1 MSDSDY
7 EPISQPNSTINGFPS
22 FCQVQLV
29 TKGLEKNPFPR
40 EDFYRQFSVTP
51 ERQTPES
58 QRTPHWSIP
67 DPEDYREAAEGAEEA
82 AESLKR
88 FYGGRVLLRED
99 PDGSMICGHDS
110 AHWRSKATGW
120 LDEIQRLQELYEKR
134 IEQEQRGEAEK
145 GHAQALFSSPLQS
158 PSPPHSDCTLLANV
172 AGIKKRKP
180 AAARSFQQVVTKSPS
195 HHPKKRS
202 QLPQLTPDDNPN
214 SISKAPKRRKHTVVA
229 KGQEVEQKS
238 STQASFGTRPPRQM
252 TDPIPKDRPHLVTES
267 ALGPRINTSRVS
279 KTTTKKMRRQKK
291 MHLRGPQA
299 PRVLPWTLRSRD
311 AISYRETGTRAAS
324 KKKRRPG

>member
-67 DPEDYREAAEGAEEA
+67 DPDDYREAAEGAEEA

-110 AHWRSKATGW
+110 AHWRSKATSW
-120 LDEIQRLQELYEKR
+120 LDEIQKLQELYEKR

-145 GHAQALFSSPLQS
+145 GHAQALFLSPIQS
-158 PSPPHSDCTLLANV
+158 PSPPQSDGVLLATA

-180 AAARSFQQVVTKSPS
+180 TAARSFQQHFQSSQQAKAYISGEGTRGGRDKFDSSVLWHKTTKAND
-195 HHPKKRS
+195 RS
-202 QLPQLTPDDNPN
+202 NT
-214 SISKAPKRRKHTVVA
+214 
-229 KGQEVEQKS
+229 KGQA
-238 STQASFGTRPPRQM
+238 ASCHRKR
-252 TDPIPKDRPHLVTES
+252 
-267 ALGPRINTSRVS
+267 
-279 KTTTKKMRRQKK
+279 
-291 MHLRGPQA
+291 
-299 PRVLPWTLRSRD
+299 
-311 AISYRETGTRAAS
+311 TRAANQYFEGLEDHHKEDEKAKEYTLERPS
-324 KKKRRPG
+324 GSACPALDATIKRCNIIPRDWYKSSFEEEASPRLRESL